1 MRSSLWLG
9 LVVSAATLL
18 SAQTKSKPA
27 SKPRKV
33 ANKSAVVS
41 ASEVNALRYAL
52 AAQQKQITES
62 TARSSKPVS
71 FGSTG
76 LVFSTKDRGY
86 ELTAHGYIQGDDRL
100 SFDSPSGEVYDK
112 FLFRRIRPNFEGTV
126 FHVLDFRFMPDFGQ
140 NNSQIQDAYIE
151 LNVPR
156 AAKPRV
162 GKFKTPI
169 GLEVL
174 KSDRDLVFAERSMAS
189 DLVPLRELGTQIAG
203 SILSDTV
210 TYAIGYFNGT
220 TDGSNG
226 AFTQWRDSREGV
238 MRIFARPFAKVAP
251 HALGQLGVGI
261 AGSVGAER
269 GPLPSF
275 KTVGQSTFFKYSKTA
290 FADGRHDRIV
300 PQAYYYYGPAGI
312 LSEYV
317 ISSQEVQQGAASRTL
332 TNEAWQTTGSVMLTG
347 ERNAYSGV
355 RPMRAFEPQKGVRYL
370 GAFELA
376 LRYSEVR
383 VDSHAFRTLANP
395 KSSAQQASELGF
407 GLNWYLNRYVKLT
420 TEYEHTIFKMF
431 SSSVNPLHN
440 EDVLVTR
447 VQLAF

>member
-1 MRSSLWLG
+1 MRFLVCTFVMFATSLVYG
-9 LVVSAATLL
+9 QSGP
-18 SAQTKSKPA
+18 SQA
-27 SKPRKV
+27 SPD
-33 ANKSAVVS
+33 
-41 ASEVNALRYAL
+41 ET
-52 AAQQKQITES
+52 ITDS
-62 TARSSKPVS
+62 TAQSSKPVS

-76 LVFSTKDRGY
+76 LVLSTKDGSY
-86 ELTAHGYIQGDDRL
+86 ELTAHGYIQGDNRL
-100 SFDSPSGEVYDK
+100 FFDSPSGEVYDK

-140 NNSQIQDAYIE
+140 NNPQIQDAYVE
-151 LNVPR
+151 LNVLR

-174 KSDRDLVFAERSMAS
+174 KSDRDLIFAERSMAS
-189 DLVPLRELGTQIAG
+189 DLVPLRELGVQIAG
-203 SILSDTV
+203 SILGESHTSAGDSF
-210 TYAIGYFNGT
+210 TYAVGFFNGT

-226 AFTQWRDSREGV
+226 TITQWRDSREGV
-238 MRIFARPFAKVAP
+238 LRIFARPFAKLAP
-251 HALGQLGVGI
+251 RALEQLGVGI
-261 AGSVGAER
+261 AGSLGAES

-290 FADGRHDRIV
+290 FANGRHDRIM

-317 ISSQEVQQGAASRTL
+317 ISSQEIQQGAVSRTL

-347 ERNAYSGV
+347 EHNAYSGV
-355 RPMRAFEPQKGVRYL
+355 RPTHAFEPQKGVRHL

-376 LRYSEVR
+376 LRYSQVR
-383 VDSHAFRTLANP
+383 VDPHAFTTFANP
-395 KSSAQQASELGF
+395 KSSAQEATEIGY
-407 GLNWYLNRYVKLT
+407 GLNWYLNKHVKLT
-420 TEYEHTIFKMF
+420 TDYEHTVFKMS
-431 SSSVNPLHN
+431 SSSVTPLHN
-440 EDVLVTR
+440 ENVLMNR

>member
-1 MRSSLWLG
+1 MRF
-9 LVVSAATLL
+9 LVCTFVMFAT
-18 SAQTKSKPA
+18 SFVYGQSGPSQESPDET
-27 SKPRKV
+27 
-33 ANKSAVVS
+33 
-41 ASEVNALRYAL
+41 
-52 AAQQKQITES
+52 ITDS
-62 TARSSKPVS
+62 TAQSSKPVS

-76 LVFSTKDRGY
+76 LVLSTKDGSY

-100 SFDSPSGEVYDK
+100 FFDSPSGEVYDK

-140 NNSQIQDAYIE
+140 NNPQIQDAYVE
-151 LNVPR
+151 LNVLR

-189 DLVPLRELGTQIAG
+189 DLVPLRELGAQIAG
-203 SILSDTV
+203 SLLGDDTA
-210 TYAIGYFNGT
+210 TYALGYFNGT
-220 TDGSNG
+220 PDGSNG

-251 HALGQLGVGI
+251 RALGQLGAGI
-261 AGSVGAER
+261 AGSLGAES

-317 ISSQEVQQGAASRTL
+317 ISSQEIQQGAVSRTL

-347 ERNAYSGV
+347 EHNAYSGV
-355 RPMRAFEPQKGVRYL
+355 RPTHAFEPQKGVRYL

-376 LRYSEVR
+376 LRYSQVR
-383 VDSHAFRTLANP
+383 VDPHAFTTFANP
-395 KSSAQQASELGF
+395 NSSAQEASEVGF

-420 TEYEHTIFKMF
+420 TDYEHTVFKMS
-431 SSSVNPLHN
+431 SSSVTPLHN
-440 EDVLVTR
+440 EDVLMNR